1 LARTPDP
8 ADLSPHVAW
17 AGAARDAMAAYGK
30 GGMYV
35 NFAGEDGVDNV
46 RASYPAAIYAR
57 LQAVKNHYDPFNVFR
72 FNINISPT
80 TLTEKNNEIQHCI

>member
-1 LARTPDP
+1 
-8 ADLSPHVAW
+8 
-17 AGAARDAMAAYGK
+17 
-30 GGMYV
+30 V

-72 FNINISPT
+72 FNINIFPDNPDGK
-80 TLTEKNNEIQHCI
+80 EQ